1 MLVDIHAHLGYE
13 DFYKDDLNE
22 VIERSRQK
30 NVKYII
36 TSGTTHEE
44 NIKALELSKK
54 YDIVEAS
61 LGLYPTFAV
70 QLNEKQLQES
80 LDFIKKNKKN
90 IFAIGEIGLD
100 YYEDSS
106 SSEKQKDNFKRILE
120 LAEEL
125 KLPII
130 VHSRKAEREVI
141 EILETTNI
149 KNIIMHCFSGN
160 FKLIKRI
167 DNNNWFFSIP
177 ANIVHSDHFQKMAKE
192 ISLNKLLTETD
203 CPFLSPI
210 RGQRNEPMNVEY
222 TINKIAEIKNITS
235 DETKKIIFM
244 NFQKIFLK

>member
-13 DFYKDDLNE
+13 DYYKDDLDE
-22 VIERSRQK
+22 VIKRSKQK
-30 NVKYII
+30 DVRYII
-36 TSGTTHEE
+36 TSGTTHKE
-44 NIKALELSKK
+44 NIRALELSKK

-61 LGLYPTFAV
+61 LGLYPTFAL

-106 SSEKQKDNFKRILE
+106 NMQKQKDNFNKILE

-130 VHSRKAEREVI
+130 VHSRKAELDVI
-141 EILETTNI
+141 EILETTKI

-160 FKLIKRI
+160 FKLVKRI

-177 ANIVHSDHFQKMAKE
+177 ANIVHSEHFQKMAKE
-192 ISLNKLLTETD
+192 ISLNKILTETD

-210 RGQRNEPMNVEY
+210 RGKRNEPMNVEY